1 MRVMTL
7 ARILAAL
14 SAVLILVRPA
24 PAEETSRL
32 AAQLAAGKAQ
42 TIVTYG
48 TSLTAGGAWVG
59 QLRDALESK
68 YPGLAKV
75 INSGQGGMWS
85 KWGVDNL
92 DARVLQ
98 KKPDC
103 VFIEFAI
110 NDAFLKY
117 ETPVEAARTNL
128 CNMIDRILKSK
139 PETEI
144 VLMTMDPPVGVH
156 LERRPKI
163 EDYYQMYRD
172 VAKERKLKLIDH
184 EANWKQIVAH
194 GQGLFA
200 QLVPDGIHPSPA
212 GCAKVITP
220 EILKAMGLPVRVVGP
235 VK

>member
-1 MRVMTL
+1 MNRAGTL
-7 ARILAAL
+7 AAI
-14 SAVLILVRPA
+14 SAVLMLALPA
-24 PAEETSRL
+24 PGQETSRL
-32 AAQLAAGKAQ
+32 AGHLAAGKAQ
-42 TIVTYG
+42 VVVTYG

-59 QLRDALESK
+59 QLQDTLKAK
-68 YPGLAKV
+68 YPGLATV

-92 DARVLQ
+92 DARVLK

-117 ETPVEAARTNL
+117 ATSVEAARTNL
-128 CNMIDRILKSK
+128 CTMIDRILQSK
-139 PETEI
+139 AETEI
-144 VLMTMDPPVGVH
+144 VLMTMDPPTGVH

-172 VAKERKLKLIDH
+172 VAKERKLRLIDH
-184 EANWKQIVAH
+184 EPNWKKILDQDKA
-194 GQGLFA
+194 LFSK
-200 QLVPDGIHPSPA
+200 LVPDGIHPGPE
-212 GCAKVITP
+212 GCSKVITP
-220 EILKAMGLPVRVVGP
+220 EILKAMGLPVRVVVQ